1 MLPLRAYGELLADGK
16 NILKKY
22 VRRKATVRLMKKN
35 LIALQRWLQNEN
47 QEGEEVERRQMFQKT
62 SLIFILLQNL
72 NRNIL

>member
-1 MLPLRAYGELLADGK
+1 MLTLRAYGELLADGK

-72 NRNIL
+72 NRNIV

>member
-1 MLPLRAYGELLADGK
+1 MLTLRAYGELLADGK